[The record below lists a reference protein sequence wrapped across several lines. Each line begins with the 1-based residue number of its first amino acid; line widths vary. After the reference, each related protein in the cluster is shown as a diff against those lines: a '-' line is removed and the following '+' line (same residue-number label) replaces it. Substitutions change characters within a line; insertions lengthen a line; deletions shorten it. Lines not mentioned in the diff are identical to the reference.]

1 MPAASFKELMGQ
13 LKEDTNIEVAAP
25 DKKKLADHYNFTE
38 GWYDALLNSDK
49 AIRTNTQGPQIHFDP
64 AEKRQIVE
72 IGVYEGASSC
82 FWSDFYLDHEES
94 SLISIDP
101 FTGSEEHLKNPENYA
116 GLSRLERTAREN
128 IAKSKNCGK
137 VEIIKG
143 LSQHVFTDLDARFGR
158 EPWID
163 VLYIDGAHDSVSVAR
178 DVVLYVPMVKPG
190 GVVFF
195 DDYGHPD
202 VKRAVDMGLNAFAS
216 FEFAM
221 FTGWQL
227 VGKVSEVASTH
238 GDPA

>member
-128 IAKSKNCGK
+128 IAK
-137 VEIIKG
+137 
-143 LSQHVFTDLDARFGR
+143 
-158 EPWID
+158 
-163 VLYIDGAHDSVSVAR
+163 
-178 DVVLYVPMVKPG
+178 
-190 GVVFF
+190 
-195 DDYGHPD
+195 
-202 VKRAVDMGLNAFAS
+202 
-216 FEFAM
+216 
-221 FTGWQL
+221 
-227 VGKVSEVASTH
+227 
-238 GDPA
+238 

>member
-1 MPAASFKELMGQ
+1 MGQ
-13 LKEDTNIEVAAP
+13 LNEEPTVAVAAP
-25 DKKKLADHYNFTE
+25 DKKKLADHYEFTE

-49 AIRTNTQGPQIHFDP
+49 AIRTNTQGPQIQLDP

-82 FWSDFYLDHEES
+82 FWSDFYLHHEES

-137 VEIIKG
+137 VEVIKG
-143 LSQHVFTDLDARFGR
+143 LSQRVFADLDARFGS

-163 VLYIDGAHDSVSVAR
+163 VLYIDGAHDSMSVAR

-195 DDYGHPD
+195 DDYAHPD
-202 VKRAVDMGLNAFAS
+202 VRRAVDMSLNAFAK
-216 FEFAM
+216 FEFAL
-221 FTGWQL
+221 FTGQQL
-227 VGKVSEVASTH
+227 VGRISEISNVHA
-238 GDPA
+238 

>member
-1 MPAASFKELMGQ
+1 MPASSFKELMGQ
-13 LKEDTNIEVAAP
+13 LNEEPTVAVAS
-25 DKKKLADHYNFTE
+25 DSKKKLADHYSFTE
-38 GWYDALLNSDK
+38 GWYDALLNSDYGMRNNQSGH
-49 AIRTNTQGPQIHFDP
+49 IIDLNP

-101 FTGSEEHLKNPENYA
+101 FTGSEEHLANPEKYA

-137 VEIIKG
+137 VEVIKG
-143 LSQHVFTDLDARFGR
+143 LSQRVFADLDARFGN

-178 DVVLYVPMVKPG
+178 DIVLYVPMVKPG

-195 DDYGHPD
+195 DDYAHPD
-202 VKRAVDMGLNAFAS
+202 VKRAVDMALNAFAS

-227 VGKVSEVASTH
+227 VGKVAEVANTH
-238 GDPA
+238 A

>member
-13 LKEDTNIEVAAP
+13 LKEDTKVEVAAP
-25 DKKKLADHYNFTE
+25 DKKKLADHYKFTE

-49 AIRTNTQGPQIHFDP
+49 AIRTNTQGPQIHLDP

-82 FWSDFYLDHEES
+82 FWSDFYLDNEES

-137 VEIIKG
+137 VEVIKG
-143 LSQHVFTDLDARFGR
+143 LSQHVFADWTL
-158 EPWID
+158 
-163 VLYIDGAHDSVSVAR
+163 VL
-178 DVVLYVPMVKPG
+178 
-190 GVVFF
+190 
-195 DDYGHPD
+195 
-202 VKRAVDMGLNAFAS
+202 
-216 FEFAM
+216 
-221 FTGWQL
+221 
-227 VGKVSEVASTH
+227 VASLGLMSFTSTE
-238 GDPA
+238 PTTQSLWQEMLSFTSPWSSQAELFSSMITLIRM

>member
-1 MPAASFKELMGQ
+1 MTATSFKELMGQ
-13 LKEDTNIEVAAP
+13 LKEDTTVQVAAA
-25 DKKKLADHYNFTE
+25 DKKQLADHYNFTE
-38 GWYDALLNSDK
+38 GWYDALLNTDK
-49 AIRTNTQGPQIHFDP
+49 AIRSNTQGPKVDLDP

-101 FTGSEEHLKNPENYA
+101 FTGSEEHQANPENYA
-116 GLSRLERTAREN
+116 GLGRLERTAREN

-143 LSQHVFTDLDARFGR
+143 YSEHVFSDLDTRFAL

-178 DVVLYVPMVKPG
+178 DCVLYIPMVKPG
-190 GVVFF
+190 GLVFF
-195 DDYGHPD
+195 DDYAHPD
-202 VKRAVDMGLNAFAS
+202 VKRAIDGALTAFAN
-216 FEFAM
+216 FEFAI

-227 VGKVSEVASTH
+227 VGKVSSVANKH
-238 GDPA
+238 A

>member
-1 MPAASFKELMGQ
+1 MS
-13 LKEDTNIEVAAP
+13 
-25 DKKKLADHYNFTE
+25 
-38 GWYDALLNSDK
+38 
-49 AIRTNTQGPQIHFDP
+49 
-64 AEKRQIVE
+64 
-72 IGVYEGASSC
+72 
-82 FWSDFYLDHEES
+82 
-94 SLISIDP
+94 
-101 FTGSEEHLKNPENYA
+101 
-116 GLSRLERTAREN
+116 TARFPVT
-128 IAKSKNCGK
+128 IG
-137 VEIIKG
+137 
-143 LSQHVFTDLDARFGR
+143 FGR

-227 VGKVSEVASTH
+227 VGKVSEVANTH

>member
-13 LKEDTNIEVAAP
+13 LKEDTNVQVAAP
-25 DKKKLADHYNFTE
+25 DQKKLDDRYNLTE
-38 GWYDALLNSDK
+38 GWYNALVQSDYVMRHNESPHT
-49 AIRTNTQGPQIHFDP
+49 IDLDP

-137 VEIIKG
+137 VEVIKG
-143 LSQHVFTDLDARFGR
+143 LSQRVFADLDARFGS

-163 VLYIDGAHDSVSVAR
+163 VLYIDGAHDSMSVAR

-195 DDYGHPD
+195 DDYAHPD
-202 VKRAVDMGLNAFAS
+202 VRRAVDMSLNAFAK
-216 FEFAM
+216 FEFAL
-221 FTGWQL
+221 FTGQQL
-227 VGKVSEVASTH
+227 VGRISEISNVHA
-238 GDPA
+238 

>member
-13 LKEDTNIEVAAP
+13 LKEDTTIEVPASG
-25 DKKKLADHYNFTE
+25 KKQLADHYNFTE
-38 GWYDALLNSDK
+38 GWYDALLNSDH
-49 AIRTNTQGPQIHFDP
+49 AIANNNTGQSIFIDP
-64 AEKRQIVE
+64 SKKRQIVE

-116 GLSRLERTAREN
+116 GLTRLERTAREN

-137 VEIIKG
+137 VEVIKG
-143 LSQHVFTDLDARFGR
+143 LSQHVFADLDARFGP

-178 DVVLYVPMVKPG
+178 DIVLYVPMVKPG

-195 DDYGHPD
+195 DDYAHPD
-202 VKRAVDMGLNAFAS
+202 VRRAVDGSLNAFAM

-227 VGKVSEVASTH
+227 VGKVSEVANKH
-238 GDPA
+238 GDAS